1 MVRQTTISPVAATV
15 YVEYET
21 DECTPQALANN
32 VTSLGVAKS
41 FLPATTRPIPHLV
54 GPGVEH
60 PRLEA
65 VRG

>member
-15 YVEYET
+15 YV
-21 DECTPQALANN
+21 

-41 FLPATTRPIPHLV
+41 FLPATTRPIPHLA

-60 PRLEA
+60 PHVEA
-65 VRG
+65 ARR